1 MHVEVQVAV
10 SFGLAISISAVGG
23 LLTVMEVAMKNL
35 NAVIFSFVAC
45 IWCGV
50 AFLRSL
56 VEIPTQ
62 MREKLV

>member
-1 MHVEVQVAV
+1 
-10 SFGLAISISAVGG
+10 
-23 LLTVMEVAMKNL
+23 MKNL
-35 NAVIFSFVAC
+35 NAVIFGFMAC